1 MYTKK
6 KYKNCCMFFMNCII
20 MIESNAIKNYN
31 NGDKIKIFL
40 NIENLENIYQLY
52 FYNIKNLILK
62 NIYVFS
68 KTTILQYNNISIE
81 RLTYYC

>member
-52 FYNIKNLILK
+52 Y
-62 NIYVFS
+62 
-68 KTTILQYNNISIE
+68 
-81 RLTYYC
+81 